1 MDLVDFILFPI
12 YCTLFYLI
20 VRYRSKRYNDPL
32 LKIYYRNAFVVR
44 TIACLA
50 FSIYLVYLSPGD
62 SYSTY
67 YHEAS
72 NIYEQS
78 LKDFSV
84 FPKMILTS
92 AKDIDPSLFS
102 DNTIGAAVFFDENN
116 YMVVRIATVILFASF
131 GKYLIANLIFSLLAF
146 EGCWKLF
153 KFFYYQYPI
162 LHKQCAIAILYFP
175 TLIFWSSGISKE
187 AICIAGIG
195 YITYGCYLIFIKRI
209 YIIRNI
215 ILVLIFLFFL
225 SNVKIY
231 ILICFMPFLINYL
244 IAANVILLKNR
255 YLKMFLG
262 PIILVVSFLIGWL
275 FLMSNQDSLGGYALD
290 GISESIKTEQNNF
303 ILQETTSESNFNFTT
318 EYDGTPIGL
327 LKLAPSAIGTT
338 LFRPFLWEVTKLSTL
353 LSALEASLVILL
365 TIYVLYKTKFIHVF
379 KIIITTPI
387 VFFCFSFSIA
397 FSLFVGAS
405 TLNFGSLV
413 RYKIPAMPFYL
424 IAMFL
429 ILYFHKLAN
438 PVLYNKTKNF

>member
-1 MDLVDFILFPI
+1 
-12 YCTLFYLI
+12 
-20 VRYRSKRYNDPL
+20 
-32 LKIYYRNAFVVR
+32 
-44 TIACLA
+44 
-50 FSIYLVYLSPGD
+50 
-62 SYSTY
+62 
-67 YHEAS
+67 
-72 NIYEQS
+72 
-78 LKDFSV
+78 
-84 FPKMILTS
+84 
-92 AKDIDPSLFS
+92 
-102 DNTIGAAVFFDENN
+102 
-116 YMVVRIATVILFASF
+116 
-131 GKYLIANLIFSLLAF
+131 
-146 EGCWKLF
+146 
-153 KFFYYQYPI
+153 
-162 LHKQCAIAILYFP
+162 
-175 TLIFWSSGISKE
+175 
-187 AICIAGIG
+187 
-195 YITYGCYLIFIKRI
+195 
-209 YIIRNI
+209 
-215 ILVLIFLFFL
+215 
-225 SNVKIY
+225 
-231 ILICFMPFLINYL
+231 
-244 IAANVILLKNR
+244 
-255 YLKMFLG
+255 MFLG